1 MASTSNAYDFDL
13 FDSRDHG
20 SAAPKLPEPKAP
32 QKQKQKNNVVK
43 LDEKQLRRSHRHSAN
58 TVKML
63 MNLAV
68 VLVIVGAIGA
78 VVFSQVQLTELTD
91 EINTANESL
100 SQEKS
105 IAIQLEMQA
114 ASKLNTEE
122 IKQIAREK
130 LGMEKVADGQTSYI
144 SLTQDDEGTVV
155 QAEKT
160 PNIRIFC
167 GYAAI
172 LRHERIQMGYAAPG
186 RGEFERRVESL
197 FLTLIFRYTA
207 TFGCE

>member
-43 LDEKQLRRSHRHSAN
+43 LDEKQLRRSHRH
-58 TVKML
+58 
-63 MNLAV
+63 
-68 VLVIVGAIGA
+68 VGAIGA

-122 IKQIAREK
+122 IEQIAREK

-144 SLTQDDEGTVV
+144 SLTQNDEGTVV

-160 PNIRIFC
+160 PNLLDRIWQ
-167 GYAAI
+167 A
-172 LRHERIQMGYAAPG
+172 LQ
-186 RGEFERRVESL
+186 SL
-197 FLTLIFRYTA
+197 FS
-207 TFGCE
+207 

>member
-78 VVFSQVQLTELTD
+78 VVFSQVQLT
-91 EINTANESL
+91 
-100 SQEKS
+100 
-105 IAIQLEMQA
+105 
-114 ASKLNTEE
+114 KLNTEE
-122 IKQIAREK
+122 IEQIAREK

-155 QAEKT
+155 QAEKA
-160 PNIRIFC
+160 PNLLDRIWQV
-167 GYAAI
+167 
-172 LRHERIQMGYAAPG
+172 LQ
-186 RGEFERRVESL
+186 SL
-197 FLTLIFRYTA
+197 FS
-207 TFGCE
+207 

>member
-32 QKQKQKNNVVK
+32 QKQKNNVVK

-63 MNLAV
+63 MNLTV

-122 IKQIAREK
+122 IEQIAREK

-160 PNIRIFC
+160 PNLLDRIWQV
-167 GYAAI
+167 
-172 LRHERIQMGYAAPG
+172 LQ
-186 RGEFERRVESL
+186 SL
-197 FLTLIFRYTA
+197 FS
-207 TFGCE
+207 

>member
-43 LDEKQLRRSHRHSAN
+43 LDEKHSAN

-68 VLVIVGAIGA
+68 VLIIVGAIGA

-122 IKQIAREK
+122 IEQIAREK

-155 QAEKT
+155 QAEKA
-160 PNIRIFC
+160 PNLLDRIWQV
-167 GYAAI
+167 
-172 LRHERIQMGYAAPG
+172 LQ
-186 RGEFERRVESL
+186 SL
-197 FLTLIFRYTA
+197 FS
-207 TFGCE
+207 

>member
-1 MASTSNAYDFDL
+1 
-13 FDSRDHG
+13 
-20 SAAPKLPEPKAP
+20 
-32 QKQKQKNNVVK
+32 
-43 LDEKQLRRSHRHSAN
+43 
-58 TVKML
+58 ML

-122 IKQIAREK
+122 IEQIAREK

-160 PNIRIFC
+160 PNLLDRIWQV
-167 GYAAI
+167 
-172 LRHERIQMGYAAPG
+172 LQ
-186 RGEFERRVESL
+186 SL
-197 FLTLIFRYTA
+197 FS
-207 TFGCE
+207 

>member
-20 SAAPKLPEPKAP
+20 SAVPKLPEPKAP

-105 IAIQLEMQA
+105 IF
-114 ASKLNTEE
+114 S
-122 IKQIAREK
+122 
-130 LGMEKVADGQTSYI
+130 
-144 SLTQDDEGTVV
+144 
-155 QAEKT
+155 
-160 PNIRIFC
+160 
-167 GYAAI
+167 
-172 LRHERIQMGYAAPG
+172 
-186 RGEFERRVESL
+186 
-197 FLTLIFRYTA
+197 
-207 TFGCE
+207 

>member
-1 MASTSNAYDFDL
+1 M
-13 FDSRDHG
+13 
-20 SAAPKLPEPKAP
+20 
-32 QKQKQKNNVVK
+32 VK

-63 MNLAV
+63 MNLTV

-122 IKQIAREK
+122 IEQIAREK

-160 PNIRIFC
+160 PNLLDRIWQV
-167 GYAAI
+167 
-172 LRHERIQMGYAAPG
+172 LQ
-186 RGEFERRVESL
+186 SL
-197 FLTLIFRYTA
+197 FS
-207 TFGCE
+207 

>member
-20 SAAPKLPEPKAP
+20 SAVPKLPEPKAP

-58 TVKML
+58 PVKML

-122 IKQIAREK
+122 IEQIAREK

-160 PNIRIFC
+160 PNLLDRIWQV
-167 GYAAI
+167 
-172 LRHERIQMGYAAPG
+172 LQ
-186 RGEFERRVESL
+186 SL
-197 FLTLIFRYTA
+197 FS
-207 TFGCE
+207 

>member
-122 IKQIAREK
+122 IEQIARGRQGKGITEVHIVGGVHPDHG
-130 LGMEKVADGQTSYI
+130 LVADGQTSYI

-160 PNIRIFC
+160 PNLLDRIWQV
-167 GYAAI
+167 
-172 LRHERIQMGYAAPG
+172 LQ
-186 RGEFERRVESL
+186 SL
-197 FLTLIFRYTA
+197 FS
-207 TFGCE
+207 

>member
-78 VVFSQVQLTELTD
+78 VVFSTIGYFYIKHRGKGRLARAFIPTITES
-91 EINTANESL
+91 EN
-100 SQEKS
+100 
-105 IAIQLEMQA
+105 A
-114 ASKLNTEE
+114 AEELPDTEE
-122 IKQIAREK
+122 
-130 LGMEKVADGQTSYI
+130 
-144 SLTQDDEGTVV
+144 
-155 QAEKT
+155 T
-160 PNIRIFC
+160 PDTP
-167 GYAAI
+167 
-172 LRHERIQMGYAAPG
+172 E
-186 RGEFERRVESL
+186 E
-197 FLTLIFRYTA
+197 T
-207 TFGCE
+207 

>member
-78 VVFSQVQLTELTD
+78 VVFSQVQL
-91 EINTANESL
+91 
-100 SQEKS
+100 
-105 IAIQLEMQA
+105 EMQA

-122 IKQIAREK
+122 IEQIAREK

-160 PNIRIFC
+160 PNLLDRIWQV
-167 GYAAI
+167 
-172 LRHERIQMGYAAPG
+172 LQ
-186 RGEFERRVESL
+186 SL
-197 FLTLIFRYTA
+197 FS
-207 TFGCE
+207 

>member
-20 SAAPKLPEPKAP
+20 SAVPKLPEPKAP

-63 MNLAV
+63 
-68 VLVIVGAIGA
+68 IVGAIGA

-122 IKQIAREK
+122 IEQIAREK

-160 PNIRIFC
+160 PNLLDRIWQV
-167 GYAAI
+167 
-172 LRHERIQMGYAAPG
+172 LQ
-186 RGEFERRVESL
+186 SL
-197 FLTLIFRYTA
+197 FS
-207 TFGCE
+207 

>member
-20 SAAPKLPEPKAP
+20 SAAPKLPEPKTP

-43 LDEKQLRRSHRHSAN
+43 LDEKQLRRSHSAN

-122 IKQIAREK
+122 IEQIAREK

-160 PNIRIFC
+160 PNLLDRIWQV
-167 GYAAI
+167 
-172 LRHERIQMGYAAPG
+172 LQ
-186 RGEFERRVESL
+186 SL
-197 FLTLIFRYTA
+197 FS
-207 TFGCE
+207 

>member
-43 LDEKQLRRSHRHSAN
+43 LDEKQLRRSHSAN

-122 IKQIAREK
+122 IEQIAREK

-160 PNIRIFC
+160 PNLLDRIWQV
-167 GYAAI
+167 
-172 LRHERIQMGYAAPG
+172 LQ
-186 RGEFERRVESL
+186 SL
-197 FLTLIFRYTA
+197 FS
-207 TFGCE
+207 

>member
-20 SAAPKLPEPKAP
+20 SAAPKLPEPKTP

-58 TVKML
+58 

-122 IKQIAREK
+122 IEQIAREK

-144 SLTQDDEGTVV
+144 SLTQNDEGTVV

-160 PNIRIFC
+160 PNLLDRIWQ
-167 GYAAI
+167 A
-172 LRHERIQMGYAAPG
+172 LQ
-186 RGEFERRVESL
+186 SL
-197 FLTLIFRYTA
+197 FS
-207 TFGCE
+207 

>member
-20 SAAPKLPEPKAP
+20 SAVPKLPEPKAP

-91 EINTANESL
+91 EISL

-122 IKQIAREK
+122 IEQIAREK

-160 PNIRIFC
+160 PNLLDRIWQV
-167 GYAAI
+167 
-172 LRHERIQMGYAAPG
+172 LQ
-186 RGEFERRVESL
+186 SL
-197 FLTLIFRYTA
+197 FS
-207 TFGCE
+207 

>member
-63 MNLAV
+63 MNLTV

-122 IKQIAREK
+122 IEQK

-160 PNIRIFC
+160 PNLLDRIWQV
-167 GYAAI
+167 
-172 LRHERIQMGYAAPG
+172 LQ
-186 RGEFERRVESL
+186 SL
-197 FLTLIFRYTA
+197 FS
-207 TFGCE
+207 

>member
-58 TVKML
+58 LVKML

-78 VVFSQVQLTELTD
+78 VVLCALFWRRANRWGALAGMIGGGVMVFVWKFVIKPMGGVWGSSELLP
-91 EINTANESL
+91 A
-100 SQEKS
+100 
-105 IAIQLEMQA
+105 
-114 ASKLNTEE
+114 
-122 IKQIAREK
+122 
-130 LGMEKVADGQTSYI
+130 
-144 SLTQDDEGTVV
+144 
-155 QAEKT
+155 
-160 PNIRIFC
+160 
-167 GYAAI
+167 
-172 LRHERIQMGYAAPG
+172 
-186 RGEFERRVESL
+186 
-197 FLTLIFRYTA
+197 FLTSLILIVVVSLLTPAPEQEIVDEFDRVKAIKY
-207 TFGCE
+207 